1 MNYCYTDDWGCP
13 YYVPETGACLLAD
26 PALECDDYAAF
37 VEEEEIETF
46 DMYALNP

>member
-13 YYVPETGACLLAD
+13 YYVPETGVCLLAN